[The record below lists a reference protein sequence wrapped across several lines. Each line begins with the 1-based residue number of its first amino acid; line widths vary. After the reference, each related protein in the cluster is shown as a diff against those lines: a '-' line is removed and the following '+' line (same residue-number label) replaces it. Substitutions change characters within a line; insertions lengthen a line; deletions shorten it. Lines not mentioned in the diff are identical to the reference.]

1 MMVLREPNYAR
12 ELGLAW
18 VAVSLLLMIL
28 IAAVFLGTT
37 AVPPVPP
44 CPRLPAAVTVLCHEE
59 CATVACVRSVL
70 SCVDLYRPG
79 RPYVLLHDR
88 ASGAP

>member
-18 VAVSLLLMIL
+18 VIAVSLLTI
-28 IAAVFLGTT
+28 ITAAVFLGTT
-37 AVPPVPP
+37 VVPPVPP

-59 CATVACVRSVL
+59 CATAKCVRSVL

-88 ASGAP
+88 ASGAL